1 MGYKVIEEW
10 EDDWDFETLH
20 DLLLE
25 GFFKVLVVGKPWVP
39 VMLFMV

>member
-10 EDDWDFETLH
+10 EDDWDFEALH

-25 GFFKVLVVGKPWVP
+25 GFLKDLVVVRP
-39 VMLFMV
+39 